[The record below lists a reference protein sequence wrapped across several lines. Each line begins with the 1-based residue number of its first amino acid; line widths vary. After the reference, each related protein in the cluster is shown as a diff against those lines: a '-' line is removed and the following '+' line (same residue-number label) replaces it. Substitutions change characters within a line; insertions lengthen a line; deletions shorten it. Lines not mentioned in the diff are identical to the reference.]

1 VAQSLHPAAETA
13 KGLVYATSI
22 ITLIYGIIM
31 IAMGALFL
39 IVIVGVIPLIF
50 GIIDITIYSECKN
63 IMRLIDERKYGEA
76 KSKTLT
82 WMIVGFIL
90 GGLIP
95 GILLLIAYI
104 KLGEVPVTPATT
116 PV

>member
-1 VAQSLHPAAETA
+1 LVHAA
-13 KGLVYATSI
+13 GI
-22 ITLIYGIIM
+22 ITLIFGVIM
-31 IAMGALFL
+31 IVLGVVLL
-39 IVIVGVIPLIF
+39 IFIVGFIPLIF
-50 GIIDITIYSECKN
+50 GIIDLIIYSECKG
-63 IMRLIDERKYGEA
+63 IMRLIDERRYGEA

-95 GILLLIAYI
+95 GILLLIAYV
-104 KLGEVPVTPATT
+104 KLGEVPSTPMPT

>member
-1 VAQSLHPAAETA
+1 
-13 KGLVYATSI
+13 
-22 ITLIYGIIM
+22 
-31 IAMGALFL
+31 
-39 IVIVGVIPLIF
+39 
-50 GIIDITIYSECKN
+50 
-63 IMRLIDERKYGEA
+63 MRLIDERKYGEA